1 MILSSLDQSNL
12 TTHLPYTFTHM
23 SKITVYLIWNS
34 NLIVRAC
41 SAQSFRLY
49 TNDQFCIR
57 ISLCAWHVWLQQR
70 ENSVSTSRHW
80 QRRRRRWRPR
90 HLRRQGNDQH
100 CIITLSRTL
109 RTSFHSRYCCVSW
122 EHCRCAIVYISQH
135 YGWVTVLRYDVNGLV
150 IHHDSWTWT
159 GKWTY
164 LWLDNRQ
171 IINW

>member
-1 MILSSLDQSNL
+1 MILSSHDQSNL

-34 NLIVRAC
+34 NLIVRTC

-109 RTSFHSRYCCVSW
+109 RTSFHSRYCCQLGTSSVCNCVHLTTLSMR
-122 EHCRCAIVYISQH
+122 HCAVVQRRRTTRRTRHPS
-135 YGWVTVLRYDVNGLV
+135 
-150 IHHDSWTWT
+150 
-159 GKWTY
+159 
-164 LWLDNRQ
+164 
-171 IINW
+171 